1 MAVGRDVRMQILLKS
16 GTVLTAP
23 IDSLMVW
30 KDAMIGPEKTVTY
43 STDDNGLIIFR
54 STDIDEILVPAEEI
68 AESMIT
74 PMPILGSN

>member
-16 GTVLTAP
+16 GTVLTTP

-30 KDAMIGPEKTVTY
+30 KDVMIGPEKPVTY

-54 STDIDEILVPAEEI
+54 STDIDEILVSAEEI

>member
-1 MAVGRDVRMQILLKS
+1 MQILLKS

-23 IDSLMVW
+23 IDSFMVW
-30 KDAMIGPEKTVTY
+30 KDAMIGPEKPVTY

-54 STDIDEILVPAEEI
+54 STDIDEILVSAEEI

-74 PMPILGSN
+74 PMPISGNN